1 MKKAFIILLLIF
13 FCFKMST
20 AQQPIIAL
28 SQAGYRPNSPKM
40 VTLVSKPGIN
50 LPDSIPFYIHQAGSN
65 LPRKKEIS
73 GIWKQAPYSY
83 PYHIAEGSYGEINL
97 SMYDYKGWL
106 VKQPSRWGVVWQS
119 EFSEFQKPGLY
130 QLETE
135 HGFSLPFPVDKDVYI
150 KILRGYLHYLYSQR
164 SAYDIPG
171 IRRAEHLDD
180 GNLDNGG
187 GYHPAAG
194 GWYNAGDLRKWL
206 SLTLFNLEALYH
218 LYQYG
223 PESFRPDI
231 IAEVQWG
238 NRYFH
243 QMITQEGQ
251 VYEDVAGGDLRG
263 NFKYEE
269 GWWTE
274 NHPGCIA
281 NNAGNYLTDN
291 VPNSGDERTIRTTYN
306 PFVQLAFVKNQALVS
321 TFMPALDAT
330 KSLYLAEKA
339 WKYAREKEHDQRTIF
354 VVEELD
360 AALELK
366 NAGSNLITT
375 EIIDELLQE
384 VLNRQDKGT
393 TGLSHY
399 FLEKDGI
406 DAYRSVAFSCLPA
419 TVLLRALEL
428 DLINQAKKESV
439 KNALNGYLND
449 FLLKD
454 AESNPYGLTPYGA
467 YIKKPHPEQ
476 QLFRDAGRN
485 RGVRSF
491 IHPFNEQFMVHGTNG
506 VVMNQAYLLAK
517 AGYMFNNKNWQQHGE
532 RLLQW
537 TTGHNPE
544 GLSLIYGIG
553 AKSPVPFTMFT
564 MNIPYA
570 ALNGYIGTTD
580 DKPYLETSNA
590 MGWNTQEIWDIPFQY
605 ASGAAVFLNIANNQ
619 NEIK

>member
-1 MKKAFIILLLIF
+1 MKKLTLSIFLIVN
-13 FCFKMST
+13 CFTMAL
-20 AQQPIIAL
+20 AQKPVIAL
-28 SQAGYRPNSPKM
+28 SQGGYRPDSPKM
-40 VTLVSKPGIN
+40 VTMISKTGLT
-50 LPDSIPFYIHQAGSN
+50 LPDSIPFYIHQAGFN
-65 LPRKKEIS
+65 LPRQKQMDGK
-73 GIWKQAPYSY
+73 WQQAPYSY
-83 PYHIAEGSYGEINL
+83 PYDISEGSYAEIDPSL
-97 SMYDYKGWL
+97 YDYKGWL
-106 VKQPSRWGVVWQS
+106 VRHESRWGEVWQAD
-119 EFSEFQKPGLY
+119 FSNFQKPGLY

-135 HGFSLPFPVDKDVYI
+135 YGFSLPFPVDEEVYT
-150 KILRGYLHYLYSQR
+150 KILRSYLHYLYSQR
-164 SAYDIPG
+164 SGYDIPG
-171 IRRAEHLDD
+171 IRKAEHLDD
-180 GNLDNGG
+180 GKLDNGE

-231 IAEVQWG
+231 IEEVQWG

-243 QMITQEGQ
+243 QMITEEGQ

-263 NFKYEE
+263 NFQYED

-281 NNAGNYLTDN
+281 NNSGNYLTDN
-291 VPNSGDERTIRTTYN
+291 IPNSGDERTIRTTYN

-330 KSLYLAEKA
+330 NSLHLAEKA
-339 WKYAREKEHDQRTIF
+339 WRYAQKQGHDQRTIF
-354 VVEELD
+354 LVEALD

-366 NAGSNLITT
+366 NAGSDLINAKVI
-375 EIIDELLQE
+375 EQLIHE
-384 VLNRQDKGT
+384 VLQRQDRGAK
-393 TGLSHY
+393 GLSHY
-399 FLEKDGI
+399 FLEKDGT

-419 TVLLRALEL
+419 TVLLRAIELEL
-428 DLINQAKKESV
+428 VPEAFLDDVEAAISA
-439 KNALNGYLND
+439 YLNN

-467 YIKKPHPEQ
+467 YIKKPHEEQ

-485 RGVRSF
+485 RGVRTF

-506 VVMNQAYLLAK
+506 VVMNQAYLVAK
-517 AGYMFNNKNWQQHGE
+517 AGYMFDNKTWLQHAE

-564 MNIPYA
+564 MDIPYA

-605 ASGAAVFLNIANNQ
+605 ATGAAAFINLGKTN
-619 NEIK
+619 KR